1 MNKDS
6 KIYIAGNH
14 GLVGS
19 AIWKSLQKKGF
30 ANLIGRSHEELDLL
44 DSVAVSEFFEKE
56 KPEYVYLAAAYVGG
70 IMANNIYRADF
81 IYRNLQIQNNII
93 YESFKHN
100 VKKLLFLG
108 STCVYPRE
116 APQPISEDFLL
127 TSPLEYTNE
136 PYAIAKIAG
145 LKMCES
151 FNIQYGTNFIAVMP
165 TNLYGSNDNFDL
177 EKSHVLPAMIRKIH
191 LGKCLKENNWDSIRK
206 DLNKRPVENVSGKNS
221 IEEIISMLKRYG
233 VSANKIELWGTGK
246 PMREFLWSEDMADAC
261 IYIMNNVDFS
271 DLSKDK
277 TEIRNCHINIGTGKE
292 ISIRDLSQ
300 LIKQTVGY
308 TGDITFDPSKP
319 DGTMRKLTDVSKLN
333 SLGWQHQIEI
343 EEGIR
348 RMYDWYTS
356 KV

>member
-1 MNKDS
+1 
-6 KIYIAGNH
+6 
-14 GLVGS
+14 
-19 AIWKSLQKKGF
+19 
-30 ANLIGRSHEELDLL
+30 
-44 DSVAVSEFFEKE
+44 
-56 KPEYVYLAAAYVGG
+56 
-70 IMANNIYRADF
+70 
-81 IYRNLQIQNNII
+81 
-93 YESFKHN
+93 
-100 VKKLLFLG
+100 
-108 STCVYPRE
+108 
-116 APQPISEDFLL
+116 
-127 TSPLEYTNE
+127 
-136 PYAIAKIAG
+136 
-145 LKMCES
+145 
-151 FNIQYGTNFIAVMP
+151 
-165 TNLYGSNDNFDL
+165 
-177 EKSHVLPAMIRKIH
+177 
-191 LGKCLKENNWDSIRK
+191 
-206 DLNKRPVENVSGKNS
+206 
-221 IEEIISMLKRYG
+221 MLKRYG